1 VFADEDR
8 MVSGSGDCGSI
19 RVVASD
25 RLTPVKGMLPAV
37 LILAA

>member
-1 VFADEDR
+1 VFADEYSV
-8 MVSGSGDCGSI
+8 VSGGGDCSSI
-19 RVVASD
+19 RVAASD